1 MKLGL
6 AVPAALAVIAIAP
19 PAPSSAMRDVA
30 LAPSANAAVVDNT
43 AALTWNTI
51 AVTTVRTVVPPAP
64 ARFQT
69 EALIYMSYVQ
79 AAVYDAVTKIE
90 GRYVPYHKFGGV
102 STKGASAEA
111 AVAAAARTALNY
123 YLPVESAA
131 AKVESEYTT
140 FLDALAGKGLSAKS
154 IAAGIAV
161 GEAAAKNIITSRSS
175 DGRNAT
181 TAVFG
186 AIGPVVAGA
195 WQVVPPATSAQTP
208 WVASMKPFLLKTAS
222 QFRPQSPSALSSDT
236 WAKDFNEV
244 KAYGSK
250 TSTVRTTDQ
259 TAIAYFWNANVINQE
274 NQLYQ
279 DIAKL
284 RGMNLVKTARLLAM
298 GEMVVTDSAIACFDA
313 KYDQLF
319 WRPQTAIR
327 NAGLDGNTATD
338 ADPDWAPLL
347 NTPNHPEYPSAH
359 GCVTSALG
367 EVLAK
372 VMATR
377 NVNLDIQGSTN
388 GGSTLVATRHFNTVE
403 ELDSEI
409 VNARVWIGFHYRH
422 SVDDGIKLGE
432 NVANWTLKR
441 YFTQVKAKAKT
452 KKKPKG

>member
-1 MKLGL
+1 MKCRLAMPVAL
-6 AVPAALAVIAIAP
+6 AVAAIVLPAPSFGMHDTGAAIGDNSAALA
-19 PAPSSAMRDVA
+19 
-30 LAPSANAAVVDNT
+30 
-43 AALTWNTI
+43 WNTI
-51 AVTTVRTVVPPAP
+51 AVNTVRTVVPPAP

-102 STKGASAEA
+102 STKGASPEA
-111 AVAAAARTALNY
+111 AVAAATRTALNS
-123 YLPVESAA
+123 YLPAESAA
-131 AKVESEYTT
+131 AKVDGEYAT
-140 FLDALAGKGLSAKS
+140 FLDALASKGLSAKS
-154 IAAGIAV
+154 ISAGVAV
-161 GEAAAKNIITSRSS
+161 GEAAAKDIIAFRSR
-175 DGRNAT
+175 DGRNAS

-208 WVASMKPFLLKTAS
+208 WIASMKPFLLKTSS

-250 TSTVRTTDQ
+250 TSTVRTADQ
-259 TAIAYFWNANVINQE
+259 TAIAYFWNANVINQQ

-279 DIAKL
+279 DVAKL
-284 RGMNLVKTARLLAM
+284 RGMNLVNTARLLAM
-298 GEMVVTDSAIACFDA
+298 GEMVVTDSAIACFDS
-313 KYDQLF
+313 KYNQLF

-327 NAGLDGNTATD
+327 NAGLDGNTATE
-338 ADPDWAPLL
+338 ADLNWVPLL

-367 EVLAK
+367 EVMAK
-372 VMATR
+372 VLGTR
-377 NVNLDIQGSTN
+377 NVNLDIQGSIN
-388 GGSTLVATRHFNTVE
+388 GGSTLAATRHFNTVE
-403 ELDSEI
+403 ELDNEM
-409 VNARVWIGFHYRH
+409 VNARVWIGFHYRD
-422 SVDDGIKLGE
+422 SVEDGIKLGQ

-441 YFTQVKAKAKT
+441 YFAKVKAKPKA
-452 KKKPKG
+452 KKKHKG